1 MRDTAPGGPSEGEP
15 MAFKVNYA
23 FQKAE
28 RDRAKQAKKEAKRR
42 EKEGQDQQDGAS
54 GTAPAGA
61 AHASDAALDIKTDGE
76 EEGSPS

>member
-1 MRDTAPGGPSEGEP
+1 

-28 RDRAKQAKKEAKRR
+28 RDRAKQAKKDAKRR
-42 EKEGQDQQDGAS
+42 ERDGQDQHEA
-54 GTAPAGA
+54 TAGQAPPPEP
-61 AHASDAALDIKTDGE
+61 ALDTKADGE

>member
-1 MRDTAPGGPSEGEP
+1 

-42 EKEGQDQQDGAS
+42 EKEGQDQQEAS
-54 GTAPAGA
+54 SAGGPAGGS
-61 AHASDAALDIKTDGE
+61 AHAADATLDPKSGGE

>member
-1 MRDTAPGGPSEGEP
+1 

-42 EKEGQDQQDGAS
+42 EKEGQDQQEA
-54 GTAPAGA
+54 AAGA
-61 AHASDAALDIKTDGE
+61 PDAGLDTQTAGE

>member
-1 MRDTAPGGPSEGEP
+1 

-42 EKEGQDQQDGAS
+42 ERDGQDQPDTAA
-54 GTAPAGA
+54 GTAQAP
-61 AHASDAALDIKTDGE
+61 DAALETKPDGE